1 MRLVIKRGAGLIG
14 LYRRNPRHQTTNLKT
29 KQKLRQPRYVI
40 ANADDLNKK
49 YVGKGSDVSTNCMR
63 NDAVDSNNNEST
75 ELKSDQESVMET
87 ISNSSK
93 ESTVDRNEE
102 MIADDKELKDK
113 SDEEIQAAGVKCKY
127 SPSYIDFLINN
138 NIDDSVIPTPTKQ
151 QCFDSSMSN
160 THEKNDDSIEKNDD
174 SIKSGID
181 DFDTQQ
187 SKHSIIKIPTTK
199 RKRYPQK
206 SCVYCRQNHG
216 VRNDTRYICTFCDV
230 ALCKKPCFAE
240 YHLEKYIS

>member
-1 MRLVIKRGAGLIG
+1 MRLVIKRGGGLIG
-14 LYRRNPRHQTTNLKT
+14 LYRRNPSHKLTNLKT
-29 KQKLRQPRYVI
+29 KQKQRHPRYVI

-102 MIADDKELKDK
+102 MIVDDKELKDK
-113 SDEEIQAAGVKCKY
+113 SDEVTQAADVKCKY

-138 NIDDSVIPTPTKQ
+138 NIDDSVIPTPTKLH
-151 QCFDSSMSN
+151 CFDSSMS
-160 THEKNDDSIEKNDD
+160 
-174 SIKSGID
+174 
-181 DFDTQQ
+181 DTQL
-187 SKHSIIKIPTTK
+187 SKHSIIKIPATK

-240 YHLEKYIS
+240 YHFRKNIS

>member
-1 MRLVIKRGAGLIG
+1 MRLVIKRGGGLIG
-14 LYRRNPRHQTTNLKT
+14 LYRRNPSHKTTNLKT
-29 KQKLRQPRYVI
+29 KQKQRHPRYVI

-49 YVGKGSDVSTNCMR
+49 YMGKGSDVSTNCMR
-63 NDAVDSNNNEST
+63 NDVVDPNNNEST

-102 MIADDKELKDK
+102 IIVDDKELKNK
-113 SDEEIQAAGVKCKY
+113 SDEETQAAGVKRKY
-127 SPSYIDFLINN
+127 SPSVIDFLINN
-138 NIDDSVIPTPTKQ
+138 NIDDSVIPTPTKL
-151 QCFDSSMSN
+151 QCFDSSMSD
-160 THEKNDDSIEKNDD
+160 THEKNDD

-181 DFDTQQ
+181 DFDTQL
-187 SKHSIIKIPTTK
+187 SKHSIIKIPATK

-240 YHLEKYIS
+240 YHFIKNIS

>member
-1 MRLVIKRGAGLIG
+1 MMLLTRTI
-14 LYRRNPRHQTTNLKT
+14 TNL
-29 KQKLRQPRYVI
+29 Q
-40 ANADDLNKK
+40 NLN
-49 YVGKGSDVSTNCMR
+49 
-63 NDAVDSNNNEST
+63 
-75 ELKSDQESVMET
+75 Q

-102 MIADDKELKDK
+102 IIVDDKELKHK
-113 SDEEIQAAGVKCKY
+113 SDEVTQAAGVKRKY
-127 SPSYIDFLINN
+127 SPSVIDLLINN
-138 NIDDSVIPTPTKQ
+138 NIDDSVIPTPTKL
-151 QCFDSSMSN
+151 QCFDSSMPD
-160 THEKNDDSIEKNDD
+160 THEKNDD

-181 DFDTQQ
+181 DFDTQL
-187 SKHSIIKIPTTK
+187 SKHSIIKIPATK

-240 YHLEKYIS
+240 YHFRKNIS

>member
-1 MRLVIKRGAGLIG
+1 MRLVIKRGSGLIG
-14 LYRRNPRHQTTNLKT
+14 LYRRNPSHQTTTLKT
-29 KQKLRQPRYVI
+29 KQKLRHPTYVI

-102 MIADDKELKDK
+102 IIVDDKELKDK
-113 SDEEIQAAGVKCKY
+113 SDEVTQAAGVKCKY
-127 SPSYIDFLINN
+127 SPSFIDFLINN

-151 QCFDSSMSN
+151 QCFDSSMSD
-160 THEKNDDSIEKNDD
+160 THEKNDD

-181 DFDTQQ
+181 NFDTQL
-187 SKHSIIKIPTTK
+187 SKHSIIKIPATK

-240 YHLEKYIS
+240 YHFIKNIS

>member
-29 KQKLRQPRYVI
+29 KQKLRQPMYVI
-40 ANADDLNKK
+40 TNADDLNKK

-102 MIADDKELKDK
+102 MIVDDKELKDK

-151 QCFDSSMSN
+151 HDDS
-160 THEKNDDSIEKNDD
+160 NDDSVEKNGD
-174 SIKSGID
+174 SIKSGI
-181 DFDTQQ
+181 
-187 SKHSIIKIPTTK
+187 
-199 RKRYPQK
+199 
-206 SCVYCRQNHG
+206 
-216 VRNDTRYICTFCDV
+216 
-230 ALCKKPCFAE
+230 
-240 YHLEKYIS
+240 

>member
-1 MRLVIKRGAGLIG
+1 MRLVIKRGSGLIG
-14 LYRRNPRHQTTNLKT
+14 LYRRNPSHQTTTLKT
-29 KQKLRQPRYVI
+29 KQKLRHPTYVI
-40 ANADDLNKK
+40 ANADNLNKK

-102 MIADDKELKDK
+102 IIVNDKELKDK
-113 SDEEIQAAGVKCKY
+113 SDEVTQAAGVKCKY
-127 SPSYIDFLINN
+127 SPSFIDFLINN

-151 QCFDSSMSN
+151 QCFDSSMSD
-160 THEKNDDSIEKNDD
+160 THEKNDD

-181 DFDTQQ
+181 DFDTQL
-187 SKHSIIKIPTTK
+187 SKHSIIKIPATK

-240 YHLEKYIS
+240 YHFRKNIS